1 MANITYRGDFTA
13 STATASY
20 ATTGVFSVIYGTDT
34 YTGTIG
40 SDTNDGTAMTS
51 PTVVTL
57 SNSATSNKIDL
68 ALDLTFNYDGS
79 ISANN
84 IVLTGSSVSSF
95 TFKVG
100 TGTSTTA
107 DQIAVSVNSIA
118 TNALGID
125 STDILTSANADE
137 ASVQISNAI
146 DSLQTA
152 RAVVGANQNRLDFA
166 AANIA
171 TASENTEAARS
182 QLLDLDVASEMT
194 MFTSKQI
201 LVQAGVSMLAQA
213 NQLPQNLM
221 QLFR

>member
-1 MANITYRGDFTA
+1 M
-13 STATASY
+13 S
-20 ATTGVFSVIYGTDT
+20 
-34 YTGTIG
+34 
-40 SDTNDGTAMTS
+40 S

-57 SNSATSNKIDL
+57 SLSGSSDKIDI
-68 ALDLTFNYDGS
+68 ALDLSFDVDAN
-79 ISANN
+79 ISAAADSYAT
-84 IVLTGSSVSSF
+84 LSGSSITAF

-100 TGTSTTA
+100 TGTSATA
-107 DQIAVSVNSIA
+107 DVISIDVNSIA

-125 STDILTSANADE
+125 GTDITTAANADE
-137 ASVQISNAI
+137 AIVQIATAI
-146 DSLQTA
+146 NSLQTG

-182 QLLDLDVASEMT
+182 QLLDLDVAAEMT
-194 MFTSKQI
+194 NFTSQQI